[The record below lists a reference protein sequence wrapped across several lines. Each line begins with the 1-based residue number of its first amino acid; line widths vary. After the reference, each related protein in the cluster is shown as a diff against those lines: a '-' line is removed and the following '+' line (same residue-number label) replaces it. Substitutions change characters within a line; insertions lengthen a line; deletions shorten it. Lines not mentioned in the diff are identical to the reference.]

1 MLPLYPDIKPY
12 RTEWLPVGDGHELYL
27 ECSGDP
33 DGLPVLF
40 VHGGPGGGSS
50 PKSRCF
56 FDPNRYHIIVYDQR
70 GAGRSRPHAS
80 IECNTSTHLIDDI
93 ERIREHLGL
102 DQWVLFGG
110 SWGAT
115 LSLLYAQRYTERVS
129 ALILRGVFLC
139 RQRDIDWFYR
149 DGASR
154 IYPDFWED
162 FVALVEDGEDLIESY
177 DRQLNGDNE
186 LARLAAAKAWCA
198 WEARC
203 ATLRPNLTLFEDAVD
218 AHHSLA
224 MARIENHYFRNDGF
238 IRPNQILEDAHR
250 LAGIPGIIVHG
261 RFDMV
266 CPLEN
271 ALLLHEQWQDSELHI
286 IRDAGHS
293 AHDAGNR
300 DALLRATEEIADLLR
315 PADQESY

>member
-12 RTEWLPVGDGHELYL
+12 RTEWLPVGDGHELYV

-80 IECNTSTHLIDDI
+80 IEHNTSDHLIEDI
-93 ERIREHLGL
+93 ERIREHLAV

-115 LSLLYAQRYTERVS
+115 LSLLYAQRFTERVS

-162 FVALVEDGEDLIESY
+162 FTALVDDGEDLIEAY

-224 MARIENHYFRNDGF
+224 MARIENHYFLNDGF
-238 IRPNQILEDAHR
+238 LRPNQILEDAHR

-271 ALLLHEQWQDSELHI
+271 ALLLHEQWQDSELYI

-300 DALLRATEEIADLLR
+300 DALLRATEDIADLLR